1 MTKNELMTTAKALR
15 GKIERQRTKLETAV
29 GNKYL
34 PPSVSEFGFLA
45 HLEAYDSQDKAKN
58 ILRSSLGK
66 MKKGELEK
74 TVRKLKQLTEL
85 DTFNISGYKSRL
97 EELRQASIDTATA
110 YGIPSEDA
118 QRWNRNQ
125 WANFWRVVDL
135 INETY
140 ALPSDTA
147 ISVVGDMVASGMTIG
162 DIMKRYVKT
171 TKNKKETT
179 KKYDLRK
186 RFSDEIDIS
195 KYQK

>member
-1 MTKNELMTTAKALR
+1 MTKKELMSTAKALR

-29 GNKYL
+29 GAKRL

-58 ILRSSLGK
+58 ILKSSLDK

-74 TVRKLKQLTEL
+74 TVIKLKRLTEL
-85 DTFNISGYKSRL
+85 DTFNISGYKNRL
-97 EELRQASIDTATA
+97 EELRQAAIDTATTYEVPPEVA
-110 YGIPSEDA
+110 R
-118 QRWNRNQ
+118 RWNRAQ

-147 ISVVGDMVASGMTIG
+147 ISIVGDIVASGMTIG

-171 TKNKKETT
+171 TKNKKDNT
-179 KKYDLRK
+179 KKYDLRE